1 MPRRKNPKP
10 ETIEE
15 VVEDFSTAE
24 NIVDEE
30 INNLFNDAVNPEIIK
45 Q

>member
-15 VVEDFSTAE
+15 VAEDFSTAE

-30 INNLFNDAVNPEIIK
+30 INDLFNDAVKPEII
-45 Q
+45 